1 MESSSFKAIYAN
13 DEAIQ
18 ILVYPENPQKIESLD
33 RFLAEKVQ
41 DVFQKIRTG
50 TESGFVAE
58 VTSGKRRYLCRA
70 FSISPKMKHAER
82 SPNLALLIERPSPA
96 WIDGALIA
104 ERYRLSEREREVVE
118 NLMQGF
124 TSREIATRMK
134 ISPNTVKAFLRLVM
148 VKMGVT
154 TRSGIVGRIFEAR
167 H

>member
-1 MESSSFKAIYAN
+1 MESSSFRAIYAN

-18 ILVYPENPQKIESLD
+18 ILAYPENPQKIESLD

-41 DVFQKIRTG
+41 TVLRQIRSS

-58 VTSGKRRYLCRA
+58 VTSGKRRYVCRA
-70 FSISPKMKHAER
+70 FSISPKIKHTER
-82 SPNLALLIERPSPA
+82 SPKLALLIERPSPA
-96 WIDGALIA
+96 SINGALIA
-104 ERYRLSEREREVVE
+104 EKYRLSEREREVVE
-118 NLMQGF
+118 YLMQGF

-148 VKMGVT
+148 VKMGVN
-154 TRSGIVGRIFEAR
+154 TRSGIVGKIFEPR